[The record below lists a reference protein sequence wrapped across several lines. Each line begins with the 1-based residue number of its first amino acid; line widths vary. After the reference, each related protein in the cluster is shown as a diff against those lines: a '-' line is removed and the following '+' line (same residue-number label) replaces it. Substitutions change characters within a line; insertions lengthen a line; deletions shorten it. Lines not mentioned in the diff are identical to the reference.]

1 MSITV
6 ELYRTHTQIVDQIHG
21 RRRLKK
27 SQTRRRTLVDGTFR
41 SRRQNRVS
49 RDATEMTAQTCFHVG
64 RAHGSSFVK

>member
-1 MSITV
+1 VSITV
-6 ELYRTHTQIVDQIHG
+6 ELYRTHTQIVDQIG

-49 RDATEMTAQTCFHVG
+49 RDATERNDRPDVFS
-64 RAHGSSFVK
+64 RGSSPRV

>member
-6 ELYRTHTQIVDQIHG
+6 ELYRTHTQIVDQIG
-21 RRRLKK
+21 KSRLKK

-64 RAHGSSFVK
+64 RAHESSFVK

>member
-6 ELYRTHTQIVDQIHG
+6 ELYRTHTQIVDQIG

-27 SQTRRRTLVDGTFR
+27 SQTNPPANPLVDGTFR

-49 RDATEMTAQTCFHVG
+49 RDATERNDRPDVFS
-64 RAHGSSFVK
+64 RGSSPRV